1 VRSPLGKRPGEEP
14 AGREARLERNR
25 IALRLIA
32 AARRGD
38 TSEFGEEGL
47 AEIAVPFGEDGWRM
61 RATLRADGVVVGDG
75 TSGPARYWTA
85 RPEEFTPEE
94 REENR
99 RRELAAEARRGK
111 PKFEGV
117 GYRRTVVAPPQPGA
131 PLHVL
136 AVQIFDD
143 GFFVDFTFNVE
154 VPTRE
159 ERERDGP
166 RRDRYPP
173 IDVADDVGTAY
184 YEGERSAFG
193 GSQPSISTF
202 NFSPTPPADATVLRI
217 TTEAGT
223 VELDLFNRASG
234 SRPGPR
240 SA

>member
-1 VRSPLGKRPGEEP
+1 VRSPRGKRPGDEP

-47 AEIAVPFGEDGWRM
+47 ARIKVPFGEDGWRM

-75 TSGPARYWTA
+75 TSGPARHWTV
-85 RPEEFTPEE
+85 RPEEFTPEQ
-94 REENR
+94 REEAR
-99 RRELAAEARRGK
+99 RRDLAREARRGK
-111 PKFEGV
+111 PKFKGV

-143 GFFVDFTFNVE
+143 GFYVDFTFNVE

-159 ERERDGP
+159 DLEGDGP
-166 RRDRYPP
+166 PRDRYPP
-173 IDVADDVGTAY
+173 IDIEDDVGTVY
-184 YEGERSAFG
+184 YEGEQSALG

-202 NFSPTPPADATVLRI
+202 NFSPTPPAGATVLRN
-217 TTEAGT
+217 TTEADT
-223 VELDLFNRASG
+223 IELDLTS
-234 SRPGPR
+234 
-240 SA
+240 